1 MTRETRATWA
11 ERVERWKRSGKTAD
25 EFAAELG
32 LNVRSLKWWKWML
45 GSKRA
50 APSPT
55 KTRTKGTFSI
65 TLSPQPGT
73 AARGQLTISGGTFD
87 LGMYHTP

>member
-1 MTRETRATWA
+1 MTATIDGKA
-11 ERVERWKRSGKTAD
+11 FTAATSFALQSDPVSSRYLLSG
-25 EFAAELG
+25 
-32 LNVRSLKWWKWML
+32 
-45 GSKRA
+45 
-50 APSPT
+50 
-55 KTRTKGTFSI
+55 FSI